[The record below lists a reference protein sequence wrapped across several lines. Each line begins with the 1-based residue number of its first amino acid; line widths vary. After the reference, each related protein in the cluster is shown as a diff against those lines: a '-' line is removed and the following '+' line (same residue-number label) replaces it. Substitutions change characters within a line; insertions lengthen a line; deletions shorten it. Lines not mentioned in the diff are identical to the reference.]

1 MRWNNRVSVAGE
13 NCESQGSTPWSTRR
27 LNWCRLLVVARLL
40 TTGRR
45 VLRIYC
51 VETDSHLSSPDR
63 SPPVLLPTCMNQP
76 TETILTTI
84 PAAVETERLLVVLV
98 CTNEVSRME
107 LRQQSFSKGL
117 GWFTQST
124 VQLEPGQVA
133 ALRNSLGSSAGRPAP
148 RLPREYSTIAPSAW
162 QPRVVHADSA

>member
-1 MRWNNRVSVAGE
+1 M
-13 NCESQGSTPWSTRR
+13 
-27 LNWCRLLVVARLL
+27 
-40 TTGRR
+40 
-45 VLRIYC
+45 
-51 VETDSHLSSPDR
+51 SH
-63 SPPVLLPTCMNQP
+63 P

-84 PAAVETERLLVVLV
+84 PAAIETERLLVVLV
-98 CTNEVSRME
+98 RTAEHGSRME

-148 RLPREYSTIAPSAW
+148 RSNSVGGLRLPREYSTIAPAAW

>member
-1 MRWNNRVSVAGE
+1 M
-13 NCESQGSTPWSTRR
+13 
-27 LNWCRLLVVARLL
+27 
-40 TTGRR
+40 
-45 VLRIYC
+45 
-51 VETDSHLSSPDR
+51 SH
-63 SPPVLLPTCMNQP
+63 P

-84 PAAVETERLLVVLV
+84 PAAVETERLLVVLIS
-98 CTNEVSRME
+98 CNEHGSRME

-133 ALRNSLGSSAGRPAP
+133 ALRNSLGSTAGRPAT
-148 RLPREYSTIAPSAW
+148 RLPREYSTIAPAAW